1 MQSQQTVNK
10 QSYAEHK
17 EQQKKIRKVEK
28 AIKESEAKIESME
41 KRKAELD
48 EMLMKPEN
56 ASNMDLVT
64 EYTSLQKSLDQE
76 NDHWFE
82 LSQKL
87 EELN

>member
-1 MQSQQTVNK
+1 
-10 QSYAEHK
+10 
-17 EQQKKIRKVEK
+17 
-28 AIKESEAKIESME
+28 
-41 KRKAELD
+41 
-48 EMLMKPEN
+48 MKPEN

-64 EYTSLQKSLDQE
+64 EYTSLQKNLDQE